1 MVRRMRNEPTAAA
14 QAARS
19 TTSLSASVGL
29 WPTTTAEAR
38 AVQDDLARRVIAED
52 DGAEVR
58 WVAGLDVHYAPRR
71 GLAWAAAV
79 AIDAATLELVAS
91 ALACAPLA
99 FPYVP
104 GLLSFREA
112 PAALAALA
120 LLRPRPDLVLVD
132 GQGRAHPRRFGLAC
146 HIGVLADLPTIG
158 VAKSRLLG
166 DHAAPPETAGSWVP
180 LRDREEVIGAVVR
193 TRAATKPL
201 FVSIGHRISLGR
213 AIDWTIR
220 LCAGRRLPEPIRLAD
235 RLSRVHPD

>member
-1 MVRRMRNEPTAAA
+1 MRKQPEAATEPARRPTSLPASGGPWPTSPAAA
-14 QAARS
+14 
-19 TTSLSASVGL
+19 
-29 WPTTTAEAR
+29 R
-38 AVQDDLARRVIAED
+38 ALQEELARRVIVADDFAEI
-52 DGAEVR
+52 R
-58 WVAGLDVHYAPRR
+58 WVGGLDVHYAPRR

-79 AIDAATLELVAS
+79 VVDATTLELVAS
-91 ALACAPLA
+91 ALACAPLV

-120 LLRPRPDLVLVD
+120 RLRPRPDLVLVD

-166 DHAAPPETAGSWVP
+166 EHAAPPEVAGGWVP
-180 LRDREEVIGAVVR
+180 LYHGEEVIGAVVR
-193 TRAATKPL
+193 TRVATTPL
-201 FVSIGHRISLGR
+201 FVSVGHRISLAR

-235 RLSRVHPD
+235 RLSRAHPD